1 MQSASPFRR
10 RATIPGLAAHRG
22 TVLCGLAL
30 LAAVTCR
37 PAVAQDDPGPDLAA
51 QPMRP
56 PTVIW
61 CSVPSGDALYV
72 SGVTRLSSG
81 SFMAARAY
89 SGRFGRTVNARYGLH
104 LNLEGNYCRQSGNR
118 ATAATARAAQ
128 IGRMAARNLAIVSV
142 GVF

>member
-1 MQSASPFRR
+1 MTIRTAC
-10 RATIPGLAAHRG
+10 RA

-30 LAAVTCR
+30 LAAATCR
-37 PAVAQDDPGPDLAA
+37 PAAAQDDPAA
-51 QPMRP
+51 DMAAHPVRP

-61 CSVPSGDALYV
+61 CSVPQGGALYV
-72 SGVTRLSSG
+72 SDVTRLGTG

-104 LNLEGNYCRQSGNR
+104 LGLEGNYCHQSAKRSTAAVAR
-118 ATAATARAAQ
+118 ATQ
-128 IGRMAARNLAIVSV
+128 ISRMAAQNVAIVSV